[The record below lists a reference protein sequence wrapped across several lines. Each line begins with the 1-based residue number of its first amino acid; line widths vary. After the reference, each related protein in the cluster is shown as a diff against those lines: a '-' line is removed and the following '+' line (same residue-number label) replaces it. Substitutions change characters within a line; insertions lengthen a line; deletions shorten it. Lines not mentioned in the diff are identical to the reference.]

1 MCKFLCNF
9 VAFFYEIKRCSSN
22 MKYFN
27 CDIKKIIRL
36 FSFVLVVLCPLSLA
50 AQSLLTPE
58 QLAKREKR
66 KNLTVKEWNTD
77 SKTKARWLD
86 HVKVYDSQGRCI
98 EEIEYA
104 TYGQRS
110 RVTYTYDDA
119 TGKVI
124 EEVEYNDRNKPV
136 RIRKYEWNSNGTKAK
151 QYNYLPNG
159 KLYSVKLF
167 EYIFSDK

>member
-1 MCKFLCNF
+1 MKRF
-9 VAFFYEIKRCSSN
+9 VSIVVC
-22 MKYFN
+22 
-27 CDIKKIIRL
+27 
-36 FSFVLVVLCPLSLA
+36 VLIA
-50 AQSLLTPE
+50 GMGMAQSLLTPE

-77 SKTKARWLD
+77 SKTKVRWLD
-86 HVKVYDSQGRCI
+86 HVKIYDSQGRCI

-104 TYGQRS
+104 SYGQRS
-110 RVTYTYDDA
+110 RVTSKYDDT

-124 EEVEYNDRNKPV
+124 EEVEYNDRNRPV
-136 RIRKYEWNSNGTKAK
+136 RIRKYEWNADGTKAK

-159 KLYSVKLF
+159 KLYSIKVF